1 VKVFDVQKAADTDFN
16 NAPVKIQTLRRA
28 AHRGIKINDKAYF
41 STIKACSQAS
51 SWFPC
56 TSRH

>member
-1 VKVFDVQKAADTDFN
+1 VFDVQKAADIDFN